1 MKSTENIFHVVI
13 FIILCKVA
21 LAFEWRN
28 PEGRPKKWP
37 FKWKPIIAVWLPCGT
52 FCYVISFPL
61 DVSTKSFVH
70 LIPCLSITFSNWVIL
85 WQLDGWSYNL
95 QTKVIILNYLWSWS
109 SSFNHLS
116 SSLFFYP
123 LQFLFPLFPPLSFFF
138 EACLVST
145 YSCHMKKIMI

>member
-1 MKSTENIFHVVI
+1 MVI

-28 PEGRPKKWP
+28 PEGRPKMWP
-37 FKWKPIIAVWLPCGT
+37 FKWKPLIAVWLPCGT

-61 DVSTKSFVH
+61 GVWTKSFVH
-70 LIPCLSITFSNWVIL
+70 LIPCLWINFSNWIIL
-85 WQLDGWSYNL
+85 WQLDSWPYNL
-95 QTKVIILNYLWSWS
+95 QTKDIIKLPLVLIQFIQ
-109 SSFNHLS
+109 SFVLFFVFLS
-116 SSLFFYP
+116 LSIFISSLSP
-123 LQFLFPLFPPLSFFF
+123 SFLFLF

>member
-28 PEGRPKKWP
+28 PEGRSKMWP
-37 FKWKPIIAVWLPCGT
+37 FKWKPLIAVWLPCGT

-61 DVSTKSFVH
+61 GVWTKSFVH
-70 LIPCLSITFSNWVIL
+70 LIPCLSIKFSNWIIL

-95 QTKVIILNYLWSWS
+95 QTKVIIKLPLVLIQFIQ
-109 SSFNHLS
+109 SFVLFFVFLS
-116 SSLFFYP
+116 LAIFISSLSP
-123 LQFLFPLFPPLSFFF
+123 SFLFF
-138 EACLVST
+138 
-145 YSCHMKKIMI
+145 